1 LIKADPQDLWKFK
14 ESVLQACDEVRG
26 EKKESRKH
34 VMVE

>member
-1 LIKADPQDLWKFK
+1 LIKADPLDLWKFK
-14 ESVLQACDEVRG
+14 ESVLQACDEGRG